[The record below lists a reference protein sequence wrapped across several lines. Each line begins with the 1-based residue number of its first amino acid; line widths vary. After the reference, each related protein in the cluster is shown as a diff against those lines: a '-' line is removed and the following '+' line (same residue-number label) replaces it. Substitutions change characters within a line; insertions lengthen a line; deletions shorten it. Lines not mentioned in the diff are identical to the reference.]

1 MKIFVSYSRNDL
13 TLFQEFIDGLAGVHF
28 LVPPKSVWHDE
39 LIPPGSEWDKEI
51 RVALKSA
58 DLVVMLVSRNFM
70 RSEYIWKKEMLPALA
85 RHEAKQCKVLPIILR
100 PTAAWEKSPLGK
112 LQAAFGGE
120 PVAGPVNRR
129 DKAWKDIIEDIVDLA
144 EEFSCAASP
153 LYTPASIIAAPADFQ
168 GRARE
173 IKKLADALLQPGGGT
188 AAITA
193 LKGMGGIGKTTL
205 AKYVANLPEIRAR
218 FPGPLI
224 LVDMQGQSAAP
235 LTPAAALLEAAR
247 AADQN
252 IPATDDIGQA
262 ATLFRKALTDAQALT
277 LLDNAPKDADLRRAL
292 PPPGCG
298 LIVTSRAPTQTP
310 DGVKTL
316 ALGLLSPSESADLLQ
331 AVANRADISAAEW
344 ERIAQ
349 ACGRLPLALRV
360 AGAYLARYDDVSASD
375 YLADLRD
382 ARRRRKVLRLG
393 SDPEKDVLAVLGRSV
408 KRLADEDAALA
419 ARWRLLAVF
428 PGDFDRKAAAAA
440 WDCEEPATRDALR
453 KLLDQAL
460 LLHDQETRRYK
471 LHDLLRDVAMEGVA
485 NSDLDAAALRHAR
498 YFVEVLREAERLYR
512 AGHDNVL
519 AGLHLFDLEAHN
531 IVSAMEWAMMW
542 ADRDEAAARMANAL
556 PEAGSRVLSLRL
568 SPDTRIT
575 WRQSAASAARRLS
588 DQTTEGA
595 HLGDLGVALLHK
607 GDLDEA
613 FKYQNMRLQIAL
625 KQNDRQGE
633 AYAICNIA
641 NIYDEKKEHQNAIVR
656 FENALNI
663 FNEIKDFRAE
673 GMVMC
678 NIGISYQS
686 MKEHDKA
693 LYYYKI
699 SLDIATSPHVGDRR
713 GAANAYWCMAD
724 LHACLNQMG
733 EAVVKADKAVKIF
746 EAIKDPYTET
756 ARAFIAEWRAKLR
769 EADSGDRDK

>member
-1 MKIFVSYSRNDL
+1 MKIFVSYSRKDL
-13 TLFQEFIDGLAGVHF
+13 ALFQEFIDGLAGVHF
-28 LVPPKSVWHDE
+28 LVPPKSVWHDG
-39 LIPPGSEWDKEI
+39 LIPLGSEWDEEL
-51 RVALKSA
+51 RAALKAA
-58 DLVVMLVSRNFM
+58 DLVVMLVSPDFM
-70 RSEYIWKKEMLPALA
+70 KSEYIWKKEMLPALA

-144 EEFSCAASP
+144 EAFSCAASP

-173 IKKLADALLQPGGGT
+173 IKKLTDALLQPGGGT

-224 LVDMQGQSAAP
+224 LVDMLGQSAAP

-247 AADQN
+247 AADQST
-252 IPATDDIGQA
+252 PATDDVVQA
-262 ATLFRKALTDAQALT
+262 AALFRKALTDAQALT
-277 LLDNAPKDADLRRAL
+277 LLDNAPKDADLRLAL

-310 DGVKTL
+310 DGVRTL

-393 SDPEKDVLAVLGRSV
+393 SDPEKDVLAVLGRSAE
-408 KRLADEDAALA
+408 RLADEDAALTA
-419 ARWRLLAVF
+419 QWRLLAVF
-428 PGDFDRKAAAAA
+428 PGDFDRKAAAAVWGCDERGA
-440 WDCEEPATRDALR
+440 RDALR
-453 KLLDQAL
+453 KLLDHAL
-460 LLHDQETRRYK
+460 LLHDQETKRYK

-498 YFVEVLREAERLYR
+498 YFVEVLRDAERLYR

-519 AGLHLFDLEAHN
+519 AGLRLFDLDAHN
-531 IVSAMEWAMMW
+531 VVGAMEWAMMR
-542 ADRDEAAARMANAL
+542 ADQNEAAAQTVNTL

-575 WRQSAASAARRLS
+575 WRQSAADAAHRLS
-588 DQTTEGA
+588 DQATEGA

-613 FKYQNMRLQIAL
+613 LKHQEMRLKIAL
-625 KQNDRQGE
+625 AQNDRQSE

-641 NIYDEKKEHQNAIVR
+641 NIYDEKKEHINAIDKYK
-656 FENALNI
+656 NAINI

-673 GMVMC
+673 GMAIC
-678 NIGISYQS
+678 NMGISYRNIN
-686 MKEHDKA
+686 EF
-693 LYYYKI
+693 
-699 SLDIATSPHVGDRR
+699 DIALHYYRISADVAMSPHVGDRR

-724 LHACLNQMG
+724 LYSCRNQMR
-733 EAVVKADKAVKIF
+733 EAVIEADKAIKIF
-746 EAIKDPYTET
+746 EEIKDPYTET
-756 ARAFIAEWRAKLR
+756 ARAFFTEWRAKLK
-769 EADSGDRDK
+769 ES